1 MEVSRDSG
9 GKVDAIPMSVVIAEV
24 SSSVDQGAV
33 LEAGDTRNSC
43 PDLEVGGVEI
53 SVCLSLYQDVAD
65 MDVDSVTK
73 NKVVFPRADWNLDVK
88 VSGTIEFLVIP
99 DVSKKSVAVVG

>member
-1 MEVSRDSG
+1 M
-9 GKVDAIPMSVVIAEV
+9 
-24 SSSVDQGAV
+24 
-33 LEAGDTRNSC
+33 
-43 PDLEVGGVEI
+43 
-53 SVCLSLYQDVAD
+53 CLCLDQDVAD

>member
-43 PDLEVGGVEI
+43 PDLEVGSVET
-53 SVCLSLYQDVAD
+53 SVCLCLDQDVAD